1 MKRILSLEAE
11 GFVALKLG
19 THIRA
24 SAKWKWHRPSQPL
37 KGSHVI
43 DNVHESP
50 SAESLLAVM
59 FCFTFDWLG
68 SRQSGAP
75 RSLVAMPPSAT
86 ITENRLYGVN
96 DRGLGFLSLFKFSI
110 YLFGCSGSQFWS
122 VGSSLVSACSV

>member
-24 SAKWKWHRPSQPL
+24 SVKWKWHRPSQPL

-50 SAESLLAVM
+50 SAESLLGVM

-68 SRQSGAP
+68 SHQFGAP
-75 RSLVAMPPSAT
+75 RIFSGYT
-86 ITENRLYGVN
+86 ILYNYYREPTV
-96 DRGLGFLSLFKFSI
+96 
-110 YLFGCSGSQFWS
+110 
-122 VGSSLVSACSV
+122 